1 MWWIISYI
9 SIINQAPAP
18 QLHSSRY
25 QLKVG
30 TFPLPSSPPP
40 PPSLSSD
47 CLRWN
52 KCSVQFWPVVLA
64 GTWLCSME
72 SCAQV
77 GVDYDIT
84 NTIRRSLELLE
95 KILQEK
101 TGDESDISPGV
112 CELRGATM
120 TWLPVSQSFCPHK
133 FPNIS
138 VGLWSNWSLWTE
150 QNYKIAVSGNTGL
163 ARHIDSY

>member
-1 MWWIISYI
+1 MIDHF
-9 SIINQAPAP
+9 
-18 QLHSSRY
+18 LHFNNKPSSNY

-30 TFPLPSSPPP
+30 TFFPLPPLP
-40 PPSLSSD
+40 PPSPSTD

-52 KCSVQFWPVVLA
+52 KCGFQFWPVRLA
-64 GTWLCSME
+64 GTLLCSME

-77 GVDYDIT
+77 SVDYDIT
-84 NTIRRSLELLE
+84 NTIRRSLELRE
-95 KILQEK
+95 KIIRRER
-101 TGDESDISPGV
+101 TREDWRGEWYFTWSGV

>member
-1 MWWIISYI
+1 MIDHF
-9 SIINQAPAP
+9 
-18 QLHSSRY
+18 LHFNNKPSSNY

-30 TFPLPSSPPP
+30 TFFPLPPLP
-40 PPSLSSD
+40 PPSPSTD

-52 KCSVQFWPVVLA
+52 KCGFQFWPVRLA
-64 GTWLCSME
+64 GTLLCSME

-77 GVDYDIT
+77 SVDYDIT
-84 NTIRRSLELLE
+84 NTIRRSLELPE
-95 KILQEK
+95 KIIRRRV
-101 TGDESDISPGV
+101 ESDISPGD

-138 VGLWSNWSLWTE
+138 VGLWSNWSLWTD
-150 QNYKIAVSGNTGL
+150 QPALQWQHSDRSSGQT
-163 ARHIDSY
+163 YW